1 MTAQQTL
8 AVRPATWPMWALKVV
23 APLHAVA
30 LLFQAVAAGLL
41 LSTPGGRALHMATAV
56 ALLVI
61 GIVHVV
67 AAILVRWPGG
77 GKAKFILPA
86 VILLVATV
94 VQAILGVAGLKVLH
108 VPLGVLMF
116 HGGVEQLNRVMARQ

>member
-8 AVRPATWPMWALKVV
+8 AVRPATWPMWALKVI

-30 LLFQAVAAGLL
+30 LLFQAVTAGLL